1 MYKNK
6 IYKKGIIIA
15 VIVLFF
21 GASIVSSISIN
32 LPKTPQHC
40 QRSSADESVLN
51 INLPQW
57 LTIETT
63 TYDGLLETQWS
74 QNAPYNNF
82 CPIDLISSDR
92 SVAGCPSVAMA
103 QILNYH
109 QTTKNTIFN
118 DSDDYHHNYAGNN
131 YWIDDDYE
139 EYDFPSFPQLNVH
152 LDILQNHYQDQ
163 IPLTDDD
170 KAALVFACG
179 VAAEQVYHPSGSGTF
194 GVNQAYQ
201 AYLRFSFDEVKL
213 LTEDD
218 PDLYERLQQNIEDGL
233 PVHIAVVNAEWTVG
247 HNMVVDGYNA
257 EDEYHIN
264 FGWGGPYDGW
274 YQIPEELP
282 YELTVIEG
290 IIVDIIDENE
300 DSNLHGNG
308 VLSWV
313 DVKPESTVT
322 GNFTIENVGDP
333 GSEID
338 WEISDYPDWG
348 TWTFTPDSGS
358 DLTPEGGPLTIEV
371 EVIAP
376 DEEDKSFSGN
386 IKIVDVDDST
396 NSCLI
401 HVSLATPKINAVM
414 YQLFFRFLEEHPLL
428 FPILR
433 YLLRL

>member
-1 MYKNK
+1 MEKDKMYKNK
-6 IYKKGIIIA
+6 IYKKGIIFA
-15 VIVLFF
+15 VVVLFL
-21 GASIVSSISIN
+21 GAGVVSSISIN
-32 LPKTPQHC
+32 VSENPWRY

-57 LTIETT
+57 LATEAT
-63 TYDGLLETQWS
+63 TYDGFLETQWS

-82 CPIDLISSDR
+82 CPIDLSSGDR
-92 SVAGCPSVAMA
+92 SVAGCPAVAMA

-109 QTTKNTIFN
+109 QTTKNIAFN
-118 DSDDYHHNYAGNN
+118 DSDDYYHSYAGNN

-139 EYDFPSFPQLNVH
+139 EYEFPSFPPLNAY
-152 LDILQNHYQDQ
+152 LDTLQTHYQDQ

-201 AYLRFSFDEVKL
+201 AYLRFSFDEVEL

-218 PDLYERLQQNIEDGL
+218 LDLYERLQQNIEDGL
-233 PVHIAVVNAEWTVG
+233 PVHIAVVNEEWTVG

-257 EDEYHIN
+257 EDGYHIN

-300 DSNLHGNG
+300 DSNLHGDG

-313 DVKPESTVT
+313 DVKPGSTVT
-322 GNFTIENVGDP
+322 GSFTIENVGDP

-338 WEISDYPDWG
+338 WEISD
-348 TWTFTPDSGS
+348 
-358 DLTPEGGPLTIEV
+358 
-371 EVIAP
+371 
-376 DEEDKSFSGN
+376 
-386 IKIVDVDDST
+386 
-396 NSCLI
+396 
-401 HVSLATPKINAVM
+401 
-414 YQLFFRFLEEHPLL
+414 
-428 FPILR
+428 
-433 YLLRL
+433 